1 MMIVEME
8 SFEKTTEKLGFI
20 SVNLELERGLSVCFG
35 VGLVGG
41 DQEEQRKAA
50 SKKELI
56 LFLPRDF
63 STRFK

>member
-20 SVNLELERGLSVCFG
+20 SVNLELELGLSVCFG

-41 DQEEQRKAA
+41 TRK
-50 SKKELI
+50 SREKLPVKK
-56 LFLPRDF
+56 
-63 STRFK
+63 S